1 MGEYKLLEL
10 LKYRLTREQKI
21 TVFASWLGWSLDGYD
36 LVLMLFVISSV
47 NQLFFPTQDPTLSLL
62 ATFATYTV
70 ALIMRPLGGALF
82 GSFGDRHGR
91 KNAMMITVAGIS
103 AITFLT
109 GLLPT
114 WNTVGIIAPILL
126 IVLRFAQGLFA
137 GGEWASGSS
146 ITMETTPKSTRG
158 LLSGFLQSGYTFGFL
173 MASIVFQIVSH
184 TYTGESFVEVGW
196 RLMFYTA
203 IGPGLL
209 SLLIRFKMNES
220 EVWIE
225 KKKLHK
231 IERNPLL
238 RVLTEKQNRRTLFL
252 ALIIMTGL
260 MYSYYTS
267 IGFMPTFL
275 QRYVGLDRQDV
286 ASIMIAATI
295 SSFIGTVFTGAIS
308 QYIGRMKTLT
318 IFGVAT
324 MILAVPTVIGI
335 YQSDSITEKMF
346 FTGVLV
352 FVASTSFGPMPAFLS
367 ERFPTEVRNTASGF
381 AYNGGLIIGSWSPL
395 VAIHLL
401 SNVNHELTSYVFAA
415 NIIIG
420 SFIIFVGSKINGE
433 TRHVNID

>member
-1 MGEYKLLEL
+1 MLVKNKLT
-10 LKYRLTREQKI
+10 KEQKI
-21 TVFASWLGWSLDGYD
+21 TVLASWLGWSLDGYD

-47 NQLFFPTQDPTLSLL
+47 NQLFFPTRDPTLSLL

-91 KNAMMITVAGIS
+91 KNAMMVTVTGIS

-114 WNTVGIIAPILL
+114 WNSIGIIAPILL
-126 IVLRFAQGLFA
+126 ILLRFAQGLFA
-137 GGEWASGSS
+137 GGEWASGAS
-146 ITMETTPKSTRG
+146 ITMETTPKSMRG
-158 LLSGFLQSGYTFGFL
+158 LISGFLQSGYTLGFL
-173 MASIVFQIVSH
+173 LASIVFQIVSH
-184 TYTGESFVEVGW
+184 AYTGESFVDVGW

-209 SLLIRFKMNES
+209 SLLIRFKMSES
-220 EVWIE
+220 DVWLE
-225 KKKLHK
+225 KKRLHK
-231 IERNPLL
+231 IEKNPLL
-238 RVLTEKQNRRTLFL
+238 RVLTKKETRRTLFL

-275 QRYVGLDRQDV
+275 EKYVGLDRQDV
-286 ASIMIAATI
+286 ASIMIGATI

-308 QYIGRMKTLT
+308 QFIGRMKTLT
-318 IFGVAT
+318 IFGLAT

-335 YQSDSITEKMF
+335 YQSNSTMEKMF

-352 FVASTSFGPMPAFLS
+352 FVASTAFGPMPAFLS

-381 AYNGGLIIGSWSPL
+381 TYNGGLIIGSWSPL
-395 VAIHLL
+395 IAIYFL
-401 SNVNHELTSYVFAA
+401 SNVHHEFIAYAFAA

-420 SFIIFVGSKINGE
+420 SFIICIGSRVNSE
-433 TRHVNID
+433 TRHINIE

>member
-1 MGEYKLLEL
+1 M
-10 LKYRLTREQKI
+10 
-21 TVFASWLGWSLDGYD
+21 
-36 LVLMLFVISSV
+36 
-47 NQLFFPTQDPTLSLL
+47 

-91 KNAMMITVAGIS
+91 KNAMMVTITGIS

-114 WNTVGIIAPILL
+114 WNSAGIVAPILL

-146 ITMETTPKSTRG
+146 ITMESTPKSMRG
-158 LLSGFLQSGYTFGFL
+158 LTSGFLQSGYTFGFL
-173 MASIVFQIVSH
+173 LASIVYQIVTH
-184 TYTGESFVEVGW
+184 TYTGESFVEIGW

-220 EVWIE
+220 EIWLE
-225 KKKLHK
+225 KKKRRK
-231 IERNPLL
+231 IEKNPLL
-238 RVLTEKQNRRTLFL
+238 RVLTEKEDRRALLL

-275 QRYVGLDRQDV
+275 QKYVGIDRQDV

-295 SSFIGTVFTGAIS
+295 SSFIGTVLTGAIS
-308 QYIGRMKTLT
+308 QFIGRMKTLT
-318 IFGVAT
+318 IFGLAAI
-324 MILAVPTVIGI
+324 ILAIPTVIGI
-335 YQSDSITEKMF
+335 YQSDSIIEKMF

-352 FVASTSFGPMPAFLS
+352 FVASTAFGPMPAFLS
-367 ERFPTEVRNTASGF
+367 ERFHTEVRNTASGF

-395 VAIHLL
+395 IAIHFL
-401 SNVNHELTSYVFAA
+401 SNVNQDFIVYAFAA

-420 SFIIFVGSKINGE
+420 SFIICVGSRVNSE
-433 TRHVNID
+433 TRYINLE

>member
-1 MGEYKLLEL
+1 MLVKNKLT
-10 LKYRLTREQKI
+10 KEQKI
-21 TVFASWLGWSLDGYD
+21 TVLASWLGWSLDGYD

-47 NQLFFPTQDPTLSLL
+47 NQLFFPTKDPTLSLM

-91 KNAMMITVAGIS
+91 KNAMMVTITGIS

-114 WNTVGIIAPILL
+114 WNSAGIIAPILL

-146 ITMETTPKSTRG
+146 ITMESTPKSMRG
-158 LLSGFLQSGYTFGFL
+158 LISGFLQSGYTFGFL
-173 MASIVFQIVSH
+173 LASIVYQIVSH

-220 EVWIE
+220 EIWLE
-225 KKKLHK
+225 KKKSRK
-231 IERNPLL
+231 IEKNPLL
-238 RVLTEKQNRRTLFL
+238 RVLTEKENRRALLL
-252 ALIIMTGL
+252 ALVIMTGL

-275 QRYVGLDRQDV
+275 QKYVGLDRQDV

-295 SSFIGTVFTGAIS
+295 SSFIGTGTH
-308 QYIGRMKTLT
+308 R
-318 IFGVAT
+318 
-324 MILAVPTVIGI
+324 
-335 YQSDSITEKMF
+335 
-346 FTGVLV
+346 
-352 FVASTSFGPMPAFLS
+352 
-367 ERFPTEVRNTASGF
+367 
-381 AYNGGLIIGSWSPL
+381 
-395 VAIHLL
+395 
-401 SNVNHELTSYVFAA
+401 SNKSVY
-415 NIIIG
+415 
-420 SFIIFVGSKINGE
+420 
-433 TRHVNID
+433 R

>member
-1 MGEYKLLEL
+1 
-10 LKYRLTREQKI
+10 
-21 TVFASWLGWSLDGYD
+21 
-36 LVLMLFVISSV
+36 
-47 NQLFFPTQDPTLSLL
+47 
-62 ATFATYTV
+62 
-70 ALIMRPLGGALF
+70 MRPLGGALF

-91 KNAMMITVAGIS
+91 RNAMMVTIIGIS

-114 WNTVGIIAPILL
+114 WNSVGIIAPILL
-126 IVLRFAQGLFA
+126 IMLRFAQGLFA

-146 ITMETTPKSTRG
+146 ITMETTPKSMRG
-158 LLSGFLQSGYTFGFL
+158 LISGFLQSGYTFGFL
-173 MASIVFQIVSH
+173 LASIVFQIVSY
-184 TYTGESFVEVGW
+184 TYTGESFVDVGW
-196 RLMFYTA
+196 RLMFYTS

-220 EVWIE
+220 GIWLE

-231 IERNPLL
+231 IEKNPLL
-238 RVLTEKQNRRTLFL
+238 RVLIEKENRRTLFL

-267 IGFMPTFL
+267 MGFMPTFL
-275 QRYVGLDRQDV
+275 QKYVGLERQDA

-295 SSFIGTVFTGAIS
+295 SSFIGTVFTGAAS

-318 IFGVAT
+318 IFGLAS
-324 MILAVPTVIGI
+324 MILAVPTMIGI
-335 YQSDSITEKMF
+335 YQSNSIMGKMF

-352 FVASTSFGPMPAFLS
+352 FVASTAFGPMPAFLS
-367 ERFPTEVRNTASGF
+367 ESFPTELRNTASGF

-395 VAIHLL
+395 IAIHFV
-401 SNVNHELTSYVFAA
+401 SNVHQGFIPYAFAA

-420 SFIIFVGSKINGE
+420 SFIIYVGSKVNSE
-433 TRHVNID
+433 TRHLEIE

>member
-1 MGEYKLLEL
+1 MLVKNKLT
-10 LKYRLTREQKI
+10 KEQKI
-21 TVFASWLGWSLDGYD
+21 TVLASWLGWSLDGYD

-47 NQLFFPTQDPTLSLL
+47 NQLFFPTRDPTLSLM

-91 KNAMMITVAGIS
+91 KNAMMVTITGIS

-114 WNTVGIIAPILL
+114 WNSAGIIAPILL

-146 ITMETTPKSTRG
+146 ITMESTPKSMRG
-158 LLSGFLQSGYTFGFL
+158 LISGFLQSGYTFGFL
-173 MASIVFQIVSH
+173 LASIVYQIVSH

-220 EVWIE
+220 EIWIE
-225 KKKLHK
+225 KKKSRK
-231 IERNPLL
+231 IEKNPLL
-238 RVLTEKQNRRTLFL
+238 RVLTEKENRQALLL

-275 QRYVGLDRQDV
+275 QKYVGLDRQDV

-295 SSFIGTVFTGAIS
+295 SSFIGTCTH
-308 QYIGRMKTLT
+308 R
-318 IFGVAT
+318 
-324 MILAVPTVIGI
+324 
-335 YQSDSITEKMF
+335 
-346 FTGVLV
+346 
-352 FVASTSFGPMPAFLS
+352 
-367 ERFPTEVRNTASGF
+367 
-381 AYNGGLIIGSWSPL
+381 
-395 VAIHLL
+395 
-401 SNVNHELTSYVFAA
+401 SNKSVY
-415 NIIIG
+415 
-420 SFIIFVGSKINGE
+420 
-433 TRHVNID
+433 R

>member
-1 MGEYKLLEL
+1 LLVKNKLT
-10 LKYRLTREQKI
+10 KEQKI
-21 TVFASWLGWSLDGYD
+21 TVLGSWLGWSLDGYD

-47 NQLFFPTQDPTLSLL
+47 NQLLFPTRDPTLSLL

-82 GSFGDRHGR
+82 GSLGDRHGR
-91 KNAMMITVAGIS
+91 KNAMMVTVTGIS

-114 WNTVGIIAPILL
+114 WNSIGIIAPILL
-126 IVLRFAQGLFA
+126 ILLRFAQGLFA
-137 GGEWASGSS
+137 GGEWASGAS
-146 ITMETTPKSTRG
+146 ITMETTPKSMRG
-158 LLSGFLQSGYTFGFL
+158 LISGFLQSGYTLGFL
-173 MASIVFQIVSH
+173 LASIVFQIVSH
-184 TYTGESFVEVGW
+184 AYTGESFVDVGW

-209 SLLIRFKMNES
+209 SLLIRFKMSES
-220 EVWIE
+220 DVWLE
-225 KKKLHK
+225 KKRLHK
-231 IERNPLL
+231 IEKNPLL
-238 RVLTEKQNRRTLFL
+238 RVLTEKENRRTLFL

-275 QRYVGLDRQDV
+275 EKYVGLDRQDV
-286 ASIMIAATI
+286 ASIMIGATI

-308 QYIGRMKTLT
+308 QFIGRMKTLT
-318 IFGVAT
+318 IFGLAT
-324 MILAVPTVIGI
+324 LILAVPTVIGI
-335 YQSDSITEKMF
+335 YQSNSTMEKMF

-352 FVASTSFGPMPAFLS
+352 FVASTAFGPMPAFLS

-381 AYNGGLIIGSWSPL
+381 TYNGGLIIGSWSPL
-395 VAIHLL
+395 IAIHFL
-401 SNVNHELTSYVFAA
+401 SNVHQEFITYAFAA

-420 SFIIFVGSKINGE
+420 SFIICIGSRVNSE
-433 TRHVNID
+433 TRHINLE